1 MTKLVLKG
9 DLMLPLLGVAVVI
22 VGFALRFNPLLVV
35 VASAL
40 VTGLAAGMA
49 PDEVLAAFGK
59 AFNENRF
66 VSVAWLV
73 LPAIGV
79 LERAGLQERART
91 IISRIKVVTVGRL
104 LIFYMLLRQ
113 LTAAIGLISIAGH
126 AQTVKP
132 LVAPMAEAAA
142 ELTHGDITDEERDKV
157 KALTAGTDNIALFFG
172 EDVFLAIGSI
182 LLMVGFM
189 KASGIEV
196 APLELS
202 LWAIPTAIAASFVH
216 GARLLLFDR
225 RKLATKNE
233 AAGK

>member
-1 MTKLVLKG
+1 
-9 DLMLPLLGVAVVI
+9 MLTLLGVAVVI
-22 VGFALRFNPLLVV
+22 VGFAARFNPLLVV

-49 PDEVLAAFGK
+49 PEDVLAAFGK

-91 IISRIKVVTVGRL
+91 LISRIKVVTVGRL
-104 LIFYMLLRQ
+104 LVFYMLLRQ

-142 ELTHGDITDEERDKV
+142 ELRQGDITDDERDRV
-157 KALTAGTDNIALFFG
+157 KALTAATDNIALFFG

-182 LLMVGFM
+182 LLMVGFLQT
-189 KASGIEV
+189 SGIEV

-202 LWAIPTAIAASFVH
+202 MWAIPTAIAAFLVH
-216 GARLLLFDR
+216 GARLILFDR
-225 RKLATKNE
+225 RKLATKGE
-233 AAGK
+233 AAPK

>member
-1 MTKLVLKG
+1 
-9 DLMLPLLGVAVVI
+9 MLTLLGVAVVI

-49 PDEVLAAFGK
+49 PQDVLAAFGK

-91 IISRIKVVTVGRL
+91 LIGGIKAVTVGRL
-104 LIFYMLLRQ
+104 LLAYMFVRQ
-113 LTAAIGLISIAGH
+113 VTAAVGLISIAGH

-142 ELTHGDITDEERDKV
+142 ELQDPNITDEEREKV
-157 KALTAGTDNIALFFG
+157 RAMSAATDNIALFFG

-189 KASGIEV
+189 EQSGIEV

-202 LWAIPTAIAASFVH
+202 LWAIPTAIAAFLVH
-216 GARLLLFDR
+216 GARLLLRDAR
-225 RKLATKNE
+225 VKRGRTK
-233 AAGK
+233 